1 MTGNQ
6 NNMTT
11 IRLTGEL
18 VSKIRDQ
25 NNWKPLDRYES
36 FHMQQKTGGLR
47 VGRVDFH
54 RRNMANFSE
63 TSRSKAYTQGVVV
76 LVDGRQSLC
85 KAEIIKQ
92 GS

>member
-1 MTGNQ
+1 MA
-6 NNMTT
+6 

-47 VGRVDFH
+47 VGRVAFH
-54 RRNMANFSE
+54 RRNGDNFSD
-63 TSRSKAYTQGVVV
+63 TLRSKAYTQGDVV
-76 LVDGRQSLC
+76 LVDRRQSLC
-85 KAEIIKQ
+85 KAKIREQ